1 MPDHM
6 PDHTHDYAARDVA
19 SAAPDRSAAADA
31 ARDRGAAATTA
42 PTSHPAASHPVASH
56 SAASHP
62 VASHS
67 AASHP
72 VATDSTATT
81 AAGNHPDAAD
91 RHAVADHPAAADHP
105 ASVVA
110 DHQHPAATT
119 TAADPATMAP
129 EQFWN
134 ARYGESDQIWS
145 GQPNPILVRESSK
158 LAPTTALDLGCGE
171 GADAIWLAEQGWH
184 VTAVDIST
192 TALDR
197 GRARA
202 AVVGVADRI
211 DWQQHDLSATFAS
224 GSFGL
229 VSAQF
234 LQSPVQ
240 LDRERILQNAVAAV
254 APNGCLVVVGHA
266 EFPAAL
272 AEAHPDVQLPSAAEV
287 LDSLRLPE
295 GEWITE
301 IVAEESR
308 EASGVHAGMGTLVDS
323 VVVVRRR
330 A

>member
-1 MPDHM
+1 M
-6 PDHTHDYAARDVA
+6 PDHTLHTATHDIA
-19 SAAPDRSAAADA
+19 SADLADGSAAAATAHEHDV
-31 ARDRGAAATTA
+31 AAAL
-42 PTSHPAASHPVASH
+42 TSHGH
-56 SAASHP
+56 
-62 VASHS
+62 
-67 AASHP
+67 
-72 VATDSTATT
+72 
-81 AAGNHPDAAD
+81 
-91 RHAVADHPAAADHP
+91 AAA
-105 ASVVA
+105 
-110 DHQHPAATT
+110 Q
-119 TAADPATMAP
+119 TAADPTTMPP

-145 GQPNPILVRESSK
+145 GQPNPVLVREAAR
-158 LAPTTALDLGCGE
+158 LTPTTALDLGCGE
-171 GADAIWLAEQGWH
+171 GADAIWLAGQGWQ

-197 GRARA
+197 GRAQA
-202 AVVGVADRI
+202 DAVGVADRI
-211 DWQQHDLSATFAS
+211 DWQQHDLSETFAS

-234 LQSPVQ
+234 LQSPVA

-272 AEAHPDVQLPSAAEV
+272 AEAHPEVELPSAAEV
-287 LDSLRLPE
+287 LASLRLPE